1 MKFFSNGLRIALASV
16 LGLLA
21 GCEEAPQS
29 SVTFRLDDVW
39 SFARGAM
46 NSGPLRV
53 DIRGLPYGDDA
64 AALHDAVIGAMT
76 QAITWSADPR
86 FTADTASAGGSSFRV
101 VVTLN
106 GGGGLGG
113 RAQCLGKSKGGGS
126 LPDGQVWLIATFCEG
141 EDVLANVHGRVAR
154 TDGVDDP
161 RFSRLI
167 RQITR
172 DMFAESNGT

>member
-1 MKFFSNGLRIALASV
+1 MKFFSNGFRTTLVSV

-21 GCEEAPQS
+21 ACEEAPQS

-53 DIRGLPYGDDA
+53 DIRGLPHGDNA
-64 AALHDAVIGAMT
+64 AALHDAVIDSMT

-86 FTADTASAGGSSFRV
+86 FTADTASAAGSSFRV

-113 RAQCLGKSKGGGS
+113 RAQCLEKSEGGGP
-126 LPDGQVWLIATFCEG
+126 LPDGQVLVVATFCDG

-161 RFSRLI
+161 RFTRLI
-167 RQITR
+167 RQVTR
-172 DMFAESNGT
+172 NMFAESNGT